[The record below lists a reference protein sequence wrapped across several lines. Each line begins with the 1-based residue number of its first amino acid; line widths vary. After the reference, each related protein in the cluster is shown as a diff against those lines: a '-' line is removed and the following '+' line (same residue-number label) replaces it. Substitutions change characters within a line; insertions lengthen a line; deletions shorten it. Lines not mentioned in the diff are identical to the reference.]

1 MSTTS
6 PCCWCDPLPCRQALD
21 RSQSQSK
28 LRCSPCIGKKLA
40 TDPGILLS
48 FLPSEKPQK
57 RRKRSHTNVSNTL
70 VARPLT
76 PPAQTPQRSFQQAS
90 AGVLLSSAN
99 RLICLKYAEGAPHTA
114 RGKPFPKRFQITLAQ
129 TPQRLFQ
136 GAAAGT
142 HATPAPNRAHSGL
155 HGETVVFRMGALSL
169 PSERFARFGNP
180 ARPGLKTANFAAF
193 GSWPGA
199 LPKNAESLRDSDAL
213 MRAAVTRRR
222 GPAGLRDPIAV
233 SLTALIGFTVLA
245 DRDYRVRKK
254 AHFVLCAELF
264 CQLCLRLPPLC
275 CTL

>member
-21 RSQSQSK
+21 RSRSQSK
-28 LRCSPCIGKKLA
+28 LRYSPRIGKKSA

-48 FLPSEKPQK
+48 FSSSEKPQK
-57 RRKRSHTNVSNTL
+57 RRKRSHTNVSDAL
-70 VARPLT
+70 VARSST

-129 TPQRLFQ
+129 TPQRSFQ

-155 HGETVVFRMGALSL
+155 HGETRGVLDGGAITTL
-169 PSERFARFGNP
+169 G
-180 ARPGLKTANFAAF
+180 AF
-193 GSWPGA
+193 CA
-199 LPKNAESLRDSDAL
+199 
-213 MRAAVTRRR
+213 
-222 GPAGLRDPIAV
+222 
-233 SLTALIGFTVLA
+233 
-245 DRDYRVRKK
+245 VRKPCV
-254 AHFVLCAELF
+254 AGYQNGILCRFWVLVGCVPEERGEPAEQR
-264 CQLCLRLPPLC
+264 CVHARRCSEASRPRWAA
-275 CTL
+275 

>member
-114 RGKPFPKRFQITLAQ
+114 RGESFPKRFQITLAQ
-129 TPQRLFQ
+129 TPQRSFQ
-136 GAAAGT
+136 GAAVGT

-155 HGETVVFRMGALSL
+155 HGETQAFRTGGGITTLGA
-169 PSERFARFGNP
+169 FCA
-180 ARPGLKTANFAAF
+180 
-193 GSWPGA
+193 
-199 LPKNAESLRDSDAL
+199 
-213 MRAAVTRRR
+213 
-222 GPAGLRDPIAV
+222 
-233 SLTALIGFTVLA
+233 
-245 DRDYRVRKK
+245 VRKPCVAGCQNGK
-254 AHFVLCAELF
+254 LCRFLALVG
-264 CQLCLRLPPLC
+264 
-275 CTL
+275 CTPKERRKPS

>member
-21 RSQSQSK
+21 RSRSQSK
-28 LRCSPCIGKKLA
+28 LRYSPRIGKKSA

-48 FLPSEKPQK
+48 FSSSEKPQK
-57 RRKRSHTNVSNTL
+57 RRKRSHTNVSDAL
-70 VARPLT
+70 VARSST

-129 TPQRLFQ
+129 TPQRSFQ

-155 HGETVVFRMGALSL
+155 HGETRGVLDGGWYHYPRSVLRGSETLRGRV
-169 PSERFARFGNP
+169 SERHTLP
-180 ARPGLKTANFAAF
+180 LSGLGQVCSRRAQRAF
-193 GSWPGA
+193 GTAMCSCASLFRGVAAPLGCVIPFLFL
-199 LPKNAESLRDSDAL
+199 LP
-213 MRAAVTRRR
+213 
-222 GPAGLRDPIAV
+222 
-233 SLTALIGFTVLA
+233 
-245 DRDYRVRKK
+245 
-254 AHFVLCAELF
+254 H
-264 CQLCLRLPPLC
+264 
-275 CTL
+275 

>member
-6 PCCWCDPLPCRQALD
+6 PCCWCDPLPCRQALN

-76 PPAQTPQRSFQQAS
+76 PPAQTPQRSF
-90 AGVLLSSAN
+90 
-99 RLICLKYAEGAPHTA
+99 R
-114 RGKPFPKRFQITLAQ
+114 
-129 TPQRLFQ
+129 

-155 HGETVVFRMGALSL
+155 HGETRGVLDGGWYHYPRSVLRGSETLRGRV
-169 PSERFARFGNP
+169 SERQTLPLLGLGQGA
-180 ARPGLKTANFAAF
+180 PG
-193 GSWPGA
+193 
-199 LPKNAESLRDSDAL
+199 E
-213 MRAAVTRRR
+213 RRE
-222 GPAGLRDPIAV
+222 PAGQR
-233 SLTALIGFTVLA
+233 
-245 DRDYRVRKK
+245 
-254 AHFVLCAELF
+254 CAYARRCSEAS
-264 CQLCLRLPPLC
+264 RPRWAA
-275 CTL
+275 

>member
-70 VARPLT
+70 VARPST
-76 PPAQTPQRSFQQAS
+76 PP
-90 AGVLLSSAN
+90 
-99 RLICLKYAEGAPHTA
+99 
-114 RGKPFPKRFQITLAQ
+114 AQ

-142 HATPAPNRAHSGL
+142 HLPSPTGSHTAAYTAKHGAFWMGGGITTLGAFCAVRKPCAAGCQNGVLCRFWVLVRCAP
-155 HGETVVFRMGALSL
+155 GERRE
-169 PSERFARFGNP
+169 PSERRCAHARRCSE
-180 ARPGLKTANFAAF
+180 ASRPRWAA
-193 GSWPGA
+193 
-199 LPKNAESLRDSDAL
+199 
-213 MRAAVTRRR
+213 
-222 GPAGLRDPIAV
+222 
-233 SLTALIGFTVLA
+233 
-245 DRDYRVRKK
+245 
-254 AHFVLCAELF
+254 
-264 CQLCLRLPPLC
+264 
-275 CTL
+275 